1 MFLTNNVSSIN
12 AIQRIKEVEKVKFTV
27 FTPKTKPLLGVDIG
41 TTFIKAVLLAPI
53 DQQWECRGF
62 ACELIPAQAF
72 TERDIVDFDS
82 VSNTLKKIMLKLK
95 LKQQPTII
103 AVSGA
108 SVLSKVI
115 QMPLDLDEQHLE
127 EQIEIEADS
136 LIPYPLDEVYWDF
149 ETLGA
154 TLNQTDKADVLLTAA
169 HRQLVDNRMTLVR
182 EAGMLPKIVDT
193 ELDAL
198 ENLALAQHQQNLT
211 AMQPGAEQVMV
222 HVGSELM
229 HIVVTQ
235 ANTVTYSKEHQ
246 FGLHNFIQDIALTL
260 QLDGQNVLQQLYAG
274 TIDMQWQ
281 QQVLPIFH
289 AQLQQHILRALQ
301 LMQNQLNNA
310 LPTSIKLCGGVA
322 MLPNIA
328 ESLSTEMGM
337 EVTLVD
343 PLAHIAVVPELES
356 EQLLAIKPLL
366 CVATGL
372 AMRSLQHGTH

>member
-1 MFLTNNVSSIN
+1 M
-12 AIQRIKEVEKVKFTV
+12 KFTV

-53 DQQWECRGF
+53 DQHWECRGV
-62 ACELIPAQAF
+62 ACELIPSQAF

-82 VSNTLKKIMLKLK
+82 VSNTLKIIMMKLK
-95 LKQQPTII
+95 LKHQPTVI
-103 AVSGA
+103 AVSGT

-154 TLNQTDKADVLLTAA
+154 TVNQTDKADVLLTAA
-169 HRQLVDNRMTLVR
+169 HRQLVDNRMTLAR

-198 ENLALAQHQQNLT
+198 ENLALAQYTDTDSSL
-211 AMQPGAEQVMV
+211 EQVMI
-222 HVGSELM
+222 HIGNELM

-246 FGLHNFIQDIALTL
+246 FGLQHFTQDIALTMR
-260 QLDGQNVLQQLYAG
+260 LDGQTVLQQLSAD
-274 TIDMQWQ
+274 TLDTQWQ

-301 LMQNQLNNA
+301 LMQNLLNNE
-310 LPTSIKLCGGVA
+310 LPTSIHLCGGVA

-328 ESLSTEMGM
+328 ESLTTEMGITF
-337 EVTLVD
+337 TLVD
-343 PLAHIAVVPELES
+343 PFAHISIHPEVMT
-356 EQLLAIKPLL
+356 EQLVAAKPLL

-372 AMRSLQHGTH
+372 AMRSVQHGAH

>member
-1 MFLTNNVSSIN
+1 M
-12 AIQRIKEVEKVKFTV
+12 KFTV

-53 DQQWECRGF
+53 DQRWECRGF
-62 ACELIPAQAF
+62 ACELIPTQAF
-72 TERDIVDFDS
+72 AERDIVECDS
-82 VSNTLKKIMLKLK
+82 VANTLKKIMLKLK

-103 AVSGA
+103 AVSGT
-108 SVLSKVI
+108 SVISKVI
-115 QMPLDLDEQHLE
+115 QMPIDLDEQHLE

-169 HRQLVDNRMTLVR
+169 HRQLVDNRITLVR

-198 ENLALAQHQQNLT
+198 ENLALAQPHQHND
-211 AMQPGAEQVMV
+211 EHVMI
-222 HVGSELM
+222 HIGNELM

-235 ANTVTYSKEHQ
+235 NNTVVYSKEHQ
-246 FGLHNFIQDIALTL
+246 FGLHNFMQDIALTL
-260 QLDGQNVLQQLYAG
+260 QLDTQAVLQELTAG
-274 TIDMQWQ
+274 TLDTQWQ

-301 LMQNQLNNA
+301 LMQNLLNNA
-310 LPTSIKLCGGVA
+310 LPTSVYLCGGVA

-337 EVTLVD
+337 SFALVD
-343 PLAHIAVVPELES
+343 PFAHITIQPDVMS
-356 EQLLAIKPLL
+356 EQLSTIKPLL

-372 AMRSLQHGTH
+372 AMRSVQHGAH